1 MTKGLQPFFGP
12 SSSAG
17 PPTSLNWPTAVYSYT
32 LKMEAVVPKQY
43 GVTANKSLY
52 FQNTLL
58 TGSGTVV
65 SLPKSDTGK
74 LVVVNSGV
82 ITYFSPE

>member
-1 MTKGLQPFFGP
+1 
-12 SSSAG
+12 
-17 PPTSLNWPTAVYSYT
+17 
-32 LKMEAVVPKQY
+32 MEAVVSKQY

-52 FQNTLL
+52 FQNKLL

-82 ITYFSPE
+82 ITCFSPE